1 MLTARIDV
9 LLGMINALEK
19 ELTQERAENKA
30 LGRIVDQQERE
41 LNIMS
46 AAVEEKAAPAADK
59 PKKIKPP
66 VKLGTVVFYTPPE
79 SMNAPVA
86 PALVIGSHDDDGTVD
101 LRVNLGYCQGVTD
114 VQRVKLEDEKAAKG
128 KDGKPVPQH
137 NTYAKEAPKDED

>member
-1 MLTARIDV
+1 
-9 LLGMINALEK
+9 MIHELEK
-19 ELTQERAENKA
+19 ERDYYK
-30 LGRIVDQQERE
+30 
-41 LNIMS
+41 MS
-46 AAVEEKAAPAADK
+46 AAAVEEKAAPAAEK
-59 PKKIKPP
+59 PKKVKPP
-66 VKLGTVVFYTPPE
+66 VKLGAVVFYTPPE

-137 NTYAKEAPKDED
+137 NTYAKEPPKEEE